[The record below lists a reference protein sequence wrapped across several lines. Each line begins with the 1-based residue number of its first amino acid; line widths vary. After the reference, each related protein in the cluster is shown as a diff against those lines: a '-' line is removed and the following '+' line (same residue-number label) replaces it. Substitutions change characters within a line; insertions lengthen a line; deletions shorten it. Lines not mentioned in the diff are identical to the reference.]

1 MTGLSDNAIYANWS
15 YAKEGD
21 NISIIE
27 KQYIRDN
34 NWWTAKDTAARYD
47 PYLFST
53 DDTKFLDGVLT
64 SRKSIGPGGYGRGPE
79 EFIVTLND
87 GRTLT
92 FQNKEPYEYYFKL
105 VEAPRRGGSAVK
117 RNKRSGRKT
126 IRKSRRNTRRKSRRN
141 KL

>member
-1 MTGLSDNAIYANWS
+1 MTGLSNDAKYANWS

-27 KQYIRDN
+27 KQYTRDN
-34 NWWTAKDTAARYD
+34 NWWTANHTATRYN

-64 SRKSIGPGGYGRGPE
+64 SRKSIGDGGYGRGPE
-79 EFIVTLND
+79 EFKVTLND

-105 VEAPRRGGSAVK
+105 VEAPRRGGNAVK
-117 RNKRSGRKT
+117 RNKKSGRKT
-126 IRKSRRNTRRKSRRN
+126 KRKSRKNTRRKSRRN